1 MEFRMGLKIRMG
13 GREVKIGH
21 SKAKRL
27 WEHWKRRRK
36 GKEEK
41 T

>member
-27 WEHWKRRRK
+27 WEHWKKRRK
-36 GKEEK
+36 GKE
-41 T
+41 